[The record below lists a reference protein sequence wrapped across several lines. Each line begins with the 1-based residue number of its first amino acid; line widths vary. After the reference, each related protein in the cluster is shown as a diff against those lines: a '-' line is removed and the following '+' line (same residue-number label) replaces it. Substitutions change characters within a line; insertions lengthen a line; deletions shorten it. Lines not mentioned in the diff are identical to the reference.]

1 MKKKKTTRKKKS
13 DNSFL
18 EKVIQGTYNFFSS
31 PFDNPYCVSCDDS
44 GCKYCFKTNP
54 HLEGGE

>member
-13 DNSFL
+13 NNSFL
-18 EKVIQGTYNFFSS
+18 ERIIQGTYNFFSS
-31 PFDNPYCVSCDDS
+31 PFDPYCAMCDDS

>member
-1 MKKKKTTRKKKS
+1 MRREVTKE
-13 DNSFL
+13 N
-18 EKVIQGTYNFFSS
+18 
-31 PFDNPYCVSCDDS
+31 DNPYCIICDDS